1 MSSSKKIDVI
11 VEVPYKSSLKYEM
24 DNGKLRL
31 DRILSCSMCYP
42 GNYGFIENTLAEDGD
57 TLDALIINDYDI
69 LPGTVVE
76 CKILGALIMTDEK
89 GLDEK
94 IIVVPSDN
102 VDTTYSDIN
111 ELNDLGDDTLEK
123 IRHFFEN
130 YKTIDKNKWV
140 KVNEFI
146 DSENAISLINKY
158 KTKFLSEKDV

>member
-1 MSSSKKIDVI
+1 MSLSKKIDVV
-11 VEVPYKSSLKYEM
+11 VEVPYKSNLKYEM

-57 TLDALIINDYDI
+57 TLDALIMTNYDI

-76 CKILGALIMTDEK
+76 CKVLGALIMTDEK

-102 VDTTYSDIN
+102 VDTAYSHLN
-111 ELNDLGDDTLEK
+111 ELNDLGEDKLEK
-123 IRHFFEN
+123 IKHFFEN
-130 YKTIDKNKWV
+130 YKTIDKDKWV
-140 KVNEFI
+140 KVNDFI
-146 DSENAISLINKY
+146 DSEHAINLIDKY
-158 KTKFLSEKDV
+158 KKNFN